1 MNHAS
6 IRLRLF
12 SLLLILLIPL
22 PCLAIPAEDG
32 LHSGLRLNDPQ
43 PTTIL
48 VRVVGHGSMVL
59 GREVG
64 GARVT
69 ITDVA
74 TKHLLATGIQQGEAG
89 DQNQIMR
96 TPRLMEEPRY
106 SSRPAAAFTATFDL
120 PHPTLVEVTAEG
132 PLAYPESSQRTSTTV
147 WLVPGQDMTN
157 DGIVLHLFGY
167 IVQIEHP
174 QFDEPLIAK
183 DDVILRASVRTLSGA
198 LVRPHGDWDSR
209 KIHIYGE
216 VLIGTRVLER
226 LQMFYNNERAS
237 FEAPFFV
244 PLPKDAPDGITL
256 RVVAADPSSGNF
268 GVGKAK
274 YPVLSERLPP
284 KNHDDRSKEEG
295 HEPIAP

>member
-1 MNHAS
+1 MNLAVATA
-6 IRLRLF
+6 R
-12 SLLLILLIPL
+12 LLLLCGAALMFL
-22 PCLAIPAEDG
+22 SCLAISAEG
-32 LHSGLRLNDPQ
+32 VPPSGLRLNDPK
-43 PTTIL
+43 PTTLL
-48 VRVVGHGSMVL
+48 VRVVAHGAMVL

-74 TKHLLATGIQQGEAG
+74 TKRVLATGIQQGEAG

-96 TPRLMEEPRY
+96 TPRLMEEPHY

-120 PHPTLVEVTAEG
+120 LHPTLVEVTAEG
-132 PLAYPESSQRTSTTV
+132 PLAYPASSQRTSTTV
-147 WLVPGQDMTN
+147 WLVPGQDTTN
-157 DGIVLHLFGY
+157 DGIVLHLYGY

-174 QFDEPLIAK
+174 YSGGPLFAQ

-216 VLIGTRVLER
+216 LMIGERVLER
-226 LQMFYNNERAS
+226 LQLFYNNDRAR

-244 PLPKDAPDGITL
+244 PLPNNAPDGITI
-256 RVVAADPSSGNF
+256 RVVAADPSNGNA
-268 GVGKAK
+268 GVGTAK
-274 YPVLSERLPP
+274 YPVLGERLPP
-284 KNHDDRSKEEG
+284 KK
-295 HEPIAP
+295 P